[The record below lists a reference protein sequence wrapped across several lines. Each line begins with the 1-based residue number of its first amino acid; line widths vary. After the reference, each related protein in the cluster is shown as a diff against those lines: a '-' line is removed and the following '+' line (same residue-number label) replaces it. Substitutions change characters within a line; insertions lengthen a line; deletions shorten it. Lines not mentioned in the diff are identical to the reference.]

1 MWKFNEEFNCW
12 SLTKTSG
19 FLTLTFDLFVPNEE
33 KNRIYRL
40 SVRGLESVYR
50 ELFANGFRDA
60 MLQANE
66 LVYDALRWNN

>member
-1 MWKFNEEFNCW
+1 MWTYNKISDSW

-19 FLTLTFDLFVPNEE
+19 FLTLTFDLYVPNEE

-40 SVRGLESVYR
+40 VVRGLESVHR
-50 ELFANGFRDA
+50 ELFSNGFKDA

-66 LVYDALRWNN
+66 LIYDALRWNN